1 MYGKFQIRSIL
12 QGCGCHYTLH
22 YLINKGHVTKECG
35 TVKGSMFSAWA
46 RFKPRRPSEQLCKG
60 WKEVCPL
67 PDTRLLTQGPSSII
81 LWPSETQGNT
91 QISWYSVWT
100 PPPQLPGNN
109 QVCSSPQLPGNSQVS
124 PPKQQSR
131 VRRQTFHVP
140 PSPDARA
147 LGWMWDL
154 IFNPQRRS
162 LLVPYPYYC
171 VLAKV
176 IPLQH
181 F

>member
-1 MYGKFQIRSIL
+1 MK
-12 QGCGCHYTLH
+12 TPLH
-22 YLINKGHVTKECG
+22 NSVAFSHV
-35 TVKGSMFSAWA
+35 
-46 RFKPRRPSEQLCKG
+46 
-60 WKEVCPL
+60 
-67 PDTRLLTQGPSSII
+67 
-81 LWPSETQGNT
+81 GNT
-91 QISWYSVWT
+91 SSSWYSVWI
-100 PPPQLPGNN
+100 PPQQLPGNN

-176 IPLQH
+176 IPLILVSLPYPRSLTCPLRCPLELKQAQNRLIPNYEKKWIQSPNSNQEAI
-181 F
+181 